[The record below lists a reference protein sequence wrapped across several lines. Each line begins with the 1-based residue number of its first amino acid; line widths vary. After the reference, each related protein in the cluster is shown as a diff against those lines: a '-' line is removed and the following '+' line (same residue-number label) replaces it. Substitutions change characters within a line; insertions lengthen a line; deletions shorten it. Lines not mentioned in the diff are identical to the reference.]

1 MQLRSAGREPLSLAW
16 APTLA
21 SESLCKADRRGARVS
36 EPRPVGEGVSGFSLM
51 PYIRTSTN
59 LSSAVASCRNEILCT
74 RLLTNR
80 NELSRLGAL
89 KYLLCITY
97 IPYINP
103 SQKWCRSYL
112 KLNKPILQNPRL
124 VLRVDAPVVGRRLRV
139 MVNLLTIAASCPL
152 NEIGSAVWGLSK
164 KETMTSNDSNEL
176 AELITLEQ
184 AAERLTVCRRT
195 LEREI
200 ARGRFPKPVRIG
212 RATRV
217 AVSDL
222 RAYIESLKSGVIAY
236 PVQ

>member
-1 MQLRSAGREPLSLAW
+1 MTLRDSCICSCRRVGAQTELYLSMSD
-16 APTLA
+16 
-21 SESLCKADRRGARVS
+21 SESH
-36 EPRPVGEGVSGFSLM
+36 
-51 PYIRTSTN
+51 
-59 LSSAVASCRNEILCT
+59 
-74 RLLTNR
+74 
-80 NELSRLGAL
+80 
-89 KYLLCITY
+89 
-97 IPYINP
+97 
-103 SQKWCRSYL
+103 
-112 KLNKPILQNPRL
+112 
-124 VLRVDAPVVGRRLRV
+124 
-139 MVNLLTIAASCPL
+139 
-152 NEIGSAVWGLSK
+152 
-164 KETMTSNDSNEL
+164 EL